1 MVVVQ
6 KKLNALKIARR
17 SNNFPEN
24 VNYAIK
30 SASVF
35 KFLEG
40 TGLTVVVKKINLS
53 TNLRPYEIYRQKHEA
68 VLAVLAKNDPE
79 SSSLDL
85 TAPEV
90 MD

>member
-1 MVVVQ
+1 
-6 KKLNALKIARR
+6 
-17 SNNFPEN
+17 

-30 SASVF
+30 SASVI

-40 TGLTVVVKKINLS
+40 TGVTVSIKKINLS
-53 TNLRPYEIYRQKHEA
+53 TNLRPYELYRQKHEA

-79 SSSLDL
+79 SSRLDL

-90 MD
+90 VD